1 MELED
6 INYLIGNTNRN
17 NVTQLNLLSREP
29 TFLLSY
35 ELDLL
40 KNLKGFDTSL
50 NQLVSLPSDLSD
62 LKSFTLLNNNSN
74 YSDEMME

>member
-1 MELED
+1 MELES

-35 ELDLL
+35 ELDLS
-40 KNLKGFDTSL
+40 KNLKGFDASL

-62 LKSFTLLNNNSN
+62 LKSFTLLNNSN
-74 YSDEMME
+74 YSDKMVE

>member
-1 MELED
+1 MELES

-62 LKSFTLLNNNSN
+62 LKSFTLLNNSN
-74 YSDEMME
+74 YSDKMVE

>member
-62 LKSFTLLNNNSN
+62 LKSFTLLNNSN
-74 YSDEMME
+74 YSDKMVE

>member
-35 ELDLL
+35 ELDLS

-62 LKSFTLLNNNSN
+62 LKSFTLLNNSN
-74 YSDEMME
+74 YSDKMVE

>member
-17 NVTQLNLLSREP
+17 NVAQLNLLSREP

-62 LKSFTLLNNNSN
+62 LKSFTLLNNSN
-74 YSDEMME
+74 YSDEMVE